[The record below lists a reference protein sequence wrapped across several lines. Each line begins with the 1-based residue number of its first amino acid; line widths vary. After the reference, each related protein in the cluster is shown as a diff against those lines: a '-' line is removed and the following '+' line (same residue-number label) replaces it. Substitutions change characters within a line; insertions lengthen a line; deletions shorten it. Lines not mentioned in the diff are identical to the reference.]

1 MSDFRLIDLALPY
14 QRRFIEAKKK
24 RKLWLSSRQAGKS
37 WALAVI
43 AAFKACSRP
52 CGLSLCVSTG
62 SRAASELIKKVHQV
76 AEAVRIA
83 SDGNIT
89 YEASADACRFST
101 GSRVVSL
108 PSGNPSAL
116 RGYTAQ
122 CVLLDECAFID
133 NAYDVMQAIAP
144 TLTRDPDAE
153 LVVASTPAGRAGLFW
168 DLWSQAGDD
177 WYVQTTTIEDAVREG
192 LAVDVAKLREL
203 CPDPDVFAQEY
214 ECRFASE
221 YGSFIDASLLQ
232 FADAPRAGVKAKYMG
247 YDVGGSGDRTAIATV
262 LQLEDGT
269 YFVEDVAMM
278 HKADYQRQL
287 DVLKQLFGKFRW
299 NAGYVDS
306 VGIGNPIAEF
316 ANKQVSANI
325 HGFAW
330 AASNKTNVHENAR
343 ALIFDRKLVFASHLQ
358 SIVTSDFQN
367 ISRVVNE
374 AGQVKYVA
382 GRDANGHSDCASAI
396 FLALWAAHDKPAQ
409 MQSPISYMPFSP
421 LGPWRSRLA

>member
-1 MSDFRLIDLALPY
+1 MSSNVRLIDLALPY

-24 RKLWLSSRQAGKS
+24 RKLWLSARQVGKS
-37 WALAVI
+37 WTLAVI

-83 SDGNIT
+83 SDGRIT
-89 YEASADACRFST
+89 YEASADACKFST

-192 LAVDVAKLREL
+192 LAVDVARLREL
-203 CPDPDVFAQEY
+203 CPDPEVFAQEY
-214 ECRFASE
+214 ECKFLSE
-221 YGSFIDASLLQ
+221 YGGMIDTSLIDWYDDEPKGIDGRYLGMDIGSRQDRSAITTLLTKGDCAYVSDIAMLDKVEYERQLEIVKELNGKHRYTAGFVDETGIGSAFASFVTKNVSSLLKGLT
-232 FADAPRAGVKAKYMG
+232 F
-247 YDVGGSGDRTAIATV
+247 TT
-262 LQLEDGT
+262 
-269 YFVEDVAMM
+269 
-278 HKADYQRQL
+278 
-287 DVLKQLFGKFRW
+287 
-299 NAGYVDS
+299 
-306 VGIGNPIAEF
+306 
-316 ANKQVSANI
+316 ANKTPMYEQLRSLVFQHKLFVN
-325 HGFAW
+325 
-330 AASNKTNVHENAR
+330 
-343 ALIFDRKLVFASHLQ
+343 RKL
-358 SIVTSDFQN
+358 
-367 ISRVVNE
+367 
-374 AGQVKYVA
+374 
-382 GRDANGHSDCASAI
+382 
-396 FLALWAAHDKPAQ
+396 KPL
-409 MQSPISYMPFSP
+409 II
-421 LGPWRSRLA
+421 